1 MFEAM
6 WTREEVY
13 REVIEKAW
21 DPLNSNLEL
30 QIQDRL
36 NCCQAHLQTWNRR
49 VFENVNKIL
58 KQK

>member
-1 MFEAM
+1 M
-6 WTREEVY
+6 
-13 REVIEKAW
+13 VIEKAW
-21 DPLNSNLEL
+21 DLLNSNPEL

-36 NCCQAHLQTWNRR
+36 KCCQAHLQTWNRR